1 VYFRKEREILLLLLG
16 GSNKKGHHQP
26 IMQLSLLGKNMRAI
40 GSKALKKRRGLIMPL
55 TKLFKDT
62 VKARVERDPAF
73 GVALF
78 QEALSAFFEGDTA
91 LGKSLLRDLVNSTI
105 GFEGLAQ
112 EMNKPSKS
120 LHRMLAPSGN
130 PTMENFFQVIHV
142 IQKNEGINFQLNVLA
157 KKKARV
163 RQKVHA

>member
-1 VYFRKEREILLLLLG
+1 M
-16 GSNKKGHHQP
+16 S
-26 IMQLSLLGKNMRAI
+26 
-40 GSKALKKRRGLIMPL
+40 L

-73 GVALF
+73 RAALF

-105 GFEGLAQ
+105 GFEKLAL
-112 EMNKPSKS
+112 EVNKPSKS

-142 IQKNEGINFQLNVLA
+142 IQENEGINFELNALV
-157 KKKARV
+157 KKTTA
-163 RQKVHA
+163 H

>member
-1 VYFRKEREILLLLLG
+1 M
-16 GSNKKGHHQP
+16 S
-26 IMQLSLLGKNMRAI
+26 
-40 GSKALKKRRGLIMPL
+40 L

-62 VKARVERDPAF
+62 VKTHVERDSAF
-73 GVALF
+73 RVALF

-105 GFEGLAQ
+105 GFEKLAL
-112 EMNKPSKS
+112 EVNKPSKS

-142 IQKNEGINFQLNVLA
+142 IQENEGINFELNALV
-157 KKKARV
+157 KKPLRTRARV
-163 RQKVHA
+163 ST

>member
-1 VYFRKEREILLLLLG
+1 
-16 GSNKKGHHQP
+16 
-26 IMQLSLLGKNMRAI
+26 
-40 GSKALKKRRGLIMPL
+40 MPL
-55 TKLFKDT
+55 TKLLKDT

-73 GVALF
+73 RAALF
-78 QEALSAFFEGDTA
+78 QETLSAFFEGDTA

-112 EMNKPSKS
+112 EMNQSSKS

-157 KKKARV
+157 KKKTRFS
-163 RQKVHA
+163 QKEHA